1 MELLHNRSLL
11 SILGL
16 LELLQLFPLK
26 LGFELIMFELL
37 LQKIYVV
44 SEELYF
50 AWEFLF
56 GWVKGILTIQKLYN
70 TAITIPDCM
79 IILYFQTLQMFH
91 QASLKITTSW
101 SLDCSIN
108 ETLSASHAVEEELL
122 GSQSCQEPVAD
133 EAGCTWVGVVG
144 DEGGKGLARDHH
156 GYSPAL

>member
-50 AWEFLF
+50 A
-56 GWVKGILTIQKLYN
+56 
-70 TAITIPDCM
+70 
-79 IILYFQTLQMFH
+79 
-91 QASLKITTSW
+91 
-101 SLDCSIN
+101 
-108 ETLSASHAVEEELL
+108 
-122 GSQSCQEPVAD
+122 
-133 EAGCTWVGVVG
+133 
-144 DEGGKGLARDHH
+144 
-156 GYSPAL
+156 